1 MVEGGSYTMPKV
13 SNQGVVLVT
22 MQASRLVAY
31 SGVGFLHYESE
42 HNHEASPEKYYG
54 QWLKVRVRDSQKQP

>member
-31 SGVGFLHYESE
+31 SGVGFLHSESE

-54 QWLKVRVRDSQKQP
+54 